1 MTPEAPARRAIDQ
14 FGAAK
19 QSTPASSS
27 EIAYFI
33 DVEAVLPGGSPSF
46 LAQLPFLGGVLH
58 GAINQTLHESA
69 ASNTPAWRLIAP
81 PCRTL
86 FANGANGAN
95 HGAWLSASGAL
106 RFGVVVHGNE
116 RAHVLGLLSAVQRV
130 QWLGSGDE
138 RLQVKDMQCR
148 IRPVQ
153 APLPTA
159 SAARDA
165 PGVQLSL
172 TWLTPLHMAGRA
184 QVAAGHAQGLPPL
197 LRIVRSLA
205 RRAMECQPDWAEAL
219 GIGTPAWTMAEEQLR
234 SAQVQGADAVPVQ
247 WPYGSRTKPHPH
259 MRSGLLGTQSFTS
272 ALSAGPRALLTWG
285 PWLGVGE
292 GTTFGCG
299 GYEVDV
305 ADLDVIGRA

>member
-1 MTPEAPARRAIDQ
+1 MTPEAQVRRSIDQ
-14 FGAAK
+14 FGVAK
-19 QSTPASSS
+19 ETAPTSTSV
-27 EIAYFI
+27 IAYFI
-33 DVEAVLPGGSPSF
+33 DVEVVLCESPAPF

-81 PCRTL
+81 PCRTV
-86 FANGANGAN
+86 FANGAC
-95 HGAWLSASGAL
+95 HGAWLLASGAL
-106 RFGVVVHGNE
+106 RFGVVVHGKE

-138 RLQVKDMQCR
+138 RLQVKDVQCR
-148 IRPVQ
+148 IRPVH
-153 APLPTA
+153 APVPKTLA
-159 SAARDA
+159 ACHAAR
-165 PGVQLSL
+165 VQLNL
-172 TWLTPLHMAGRA
+172 TWLTPLHMASRA

-197 LRIVRSLA
+197 LRIVRSLT

-219 GIGTPAWTMAEEQLR
+219 GIGTPAWTAAEEQLR
-234 SAQVQGADAVPVQ
+234 SAQMQGVDAVPVQ

-259 MRSGLLGTQSFTS
+259 MRSGLLGTQFFTS
-272 ALSAGPRALLTWG
+272 ALSPGPRALLTWG

-299 GYEVDV
+299 GYEVEIT
-305 ADLDVIGRA
+305 DLDVIGRA